1 MFSKVLIANRGEI
14 ACRIIRTLREMGIV
28 SVAVYSDADAD
39 AEHVALADEAY
50 RLGPAPARES
60 YLNVETLMEIM
71 TSHGVEAV
79 HPGYGFLSENVDFSS
94 KCEAAGIAFIGPAN
108 NHILDFGLKHRARA
122 IAESAG
128 VPLVPGSGLLD
139 SCDDALA
146 EARRI
151 GYPVMLKSTAGGGG
165 IGMRICRDDAELSG
179 SFDSI
184 RRMGANYF
192 NDAGVFLEKYIETSR
207 HIEVQIFG
215 NGRGGVAVLGERD
228 CSVQRRNQKVVEETP
243 APGIPEATRAALHAA
258 AKRLAEKVAYR
269 SAGTVEFI
277 YDVSC
282 GKFYFLEV
290 NTRLQVEHGVTETVF
305 GVDLVRWMIELAA
318 GLDPAASAGEL
329 KPAGCA
335 MEFRI
340 YAEDPERDFRP
351 SSGTITNAVFPE
363 GIRCD
368 KWVKT
373 GTEVSA
379 FYDPLLAKL
388 IVGGPTREATIAAS
402 AAALAGT
409 RLDGFE
415 TNLGLLRGVLEN
427 DEFRAGRVYTGLL
440 KTMTFRSPAFEVID
454 AGTQTTVQDYPGRT
468 GYWGVGVPPSG
479 PMDSLNFR
487 MANRLVGNRD
497 DAAALEM
504 TMRGGTFLFRTD
516 AEIALAG
523 GDFEIELN
531 GKAAPLYEAFRVS
544 GGDVLRC
551 GKSPHGHRLYLAV
564 RGGIDVPAYMGSRA
578 TFILGRFGGHAG
590 RALVAG
596 DVLHIGN
603 EFAEERA
610 YNKLEV
616 EAVPAVPNAWEIAV
630 MYGPHGA
637 PEYFTGKDIAEFFAA
652 EWRVHFNSSRTGVR
666 LVGPQPEWARTDGGE
681 AGLHPSNIHDNAYA
695 VGAVDFTGDMPV
707 ILGPDGPSLGGFV
720 CPVTVVDA
728 ELWKV
733 GQLRPGD
740 TVKFVPVT
748 AEVAARLEAG
758 LLESIATGC
767 ALPRIPVAAPLEACP
782 PVVAEFNA
790 DDPGERIVCRQ
801 AGDKYLLMEFGEPR
815 LDLAL
820 RFTVH
825 AWGLK
830 FEEEHIPGVIDL
842 TPGIRSLQ
850 IHYDGRRLTRAG
862 LLATIE
868 SFLAELKANRPR
880 RVESRIVHLPL
891 SWDDPATRLAIE
903 KYTSSVRK
911 DAPWC
916 CPNNIEFIRRVNGL
930 DSIEEVK
937 KIVFGASYL
946 VMGLGDVY
954 LGAPVAT
961 PVDPRHRLVTTKYNP
976 ARTWT
981 PENAVGIGGAY
992 MCVYGMEGPGGY
1004 QFVGRTVQMWNRYN
1018 VTREFEPGKPW
1029 LLRCFDQI
1037 RFYPV
1042 SAEELLRLRR
1052 DFVAGRASLKI
1063 EKTVFDIDE
1072 FTRFREEHRTEIEA
1086 FNARRGA
1093 AFDAEYRYWVENNLL
1108 TYESEST
1115 SHGAW
1120 DAAEP
1125 LDGSVPVSAPVAGN
1139 VWKSNVKVG
1148 DSVSADTVVAVLES
1162 MKTEISVTAGCAG
1175 TVAQLF
1181 AAPGDTVDGGQLMCT
1196 VMPEMEAAV

>member
-1 MFSKVLIANRGEI
+1 
-14 ACRIIRTLREMGIV
+14 
-28 SVAVYSDADAD
+28 
-39 AEHVALADEAY
+39 
-50 RLGPAPARES
+50 
-60 YLNVETLMEIM
+60 M

-94 KCEAAGIAFIGPAN
+94 KCEAAGIVFIGPAN
-108 NHILDFGLKHRARA
+108 RHILDFGLKHRARA

-139 SCDDALA
+139 SCVEALA

-258 AKRLAEKVAYR
+258 AKRLAEKVSYR

-351 SSGTITNAVFPE
+351 SSGTITSAVFPE

-388 IVGGPTREATIAAS
+388 IVGGPTREAAIAAS
-402 AAALAGT
+402 ASALAGT

-415 TNLGLLRGVLEN
+415 TNLALLRGVLEN
-427 DEFRAGRVYTGLL
+427 DEFRAGRVCTGLL

-487 MANRLVGNRD
+487 LANRLVGNRD

-516 AEIALAG
+516 TEIALAG
-523 GDFEIELN
+523 GDFEVELN
-531 GKAAPLYEAFRVS
+531 GKAVPVYEAFRVS

-564 RGGIDVPAYMGSRA
+564 RGGIDVPAYMGSRS

-610 YNKLEV
+610 YAKLEP

-695 VGAVDFTGDMPV
+695 VGAVDFTGDMLEREEGWLEGV
-707 ILGPDGPSLGGFV
+707 KRLGNLHRKLPKMHGDQRV
-720 CPVTVVDA
+720 VAEIVVTGAIVAWLAVEFFRLAA
-728 ELWKV
+728 E
-733 GQLRPGD
+733 RI
-740 TVKFVPVT
+740 VKFPDRSSPLELPGGGVERAFQQFLRRIIPAVFHAADGSPAGHAVPCRS
-748 AEVAARLEAG
+748 APHARLERG
-758 LLESIATGC
+758 
-767 ALPRIPVAAPLEACP
+767 
-782 PVVAEFNA
+782 FA
-790 DDPGERIVCRQ
+790 DRHRGER
-801 AGDKYLLMEFGEPR
+801 MNGEET
-815 LDLAL
+815 L
-820 RFTVH
+820 RFQQV
-825 AWGLK
+825 
-830 FEEEHIPGVIDL
+830 FID
-842 TPGIRSLQ
+842 
-850 IHYDGRRLTRAG
+850 
-862 LLATIE
+862 
-868 SFLAELKANRPR
+868 RPFR
-880 RVESRIVHLPL
+880 
-891 SWDDPATRLAIE
+891 
-903 KYTSSVRK
+903 
-911 DAPWC
+911 
-916 CPNNIEFIRRVNGL
+916 
-930 DSIEEVK
+930 
-937 KIVFGASYL
+937 
-946 VMGLGDVY
+946 
-954 LGAPVAT
+954 
-961 PVDPRHRLVTTKYNP
+961 
-976 ARTWT
+976 
-981 PENAVGIGGAY
+981 
-992 MCVYGMEGPGGY
+992 
-1004 QFVGRTVQMWNRYN
+1004 
-1018 VTREFEPGKPW
+1018 
-1029 LLRCFDQI
+1029 LLR
-1037 RFYPV
+1037 
-1042 SAEELLRLRR
+1042 
-1052 DFVAGRASLKI
+1052 
-1063 EKTVFDIDE
+1063 
-1072 FTRFREEHRTEIEA
+1072 
-1086 FNARRGA
+1086 
-1093 AFDAEYRYWVENNLL
+1093 
-1108 TYESEST
+1108 
-1115 SHGAW
+1115 
-1120 DAAEP
+1120 
-1125 LDGSVPVSAPVAGN
+1125 
-1139 VWKSNVKVG
+1139 
-1148 DSVSADTVVAVLES
+1148 
-1162 MKTEISVTAGCAG
+1162 
-1175 TVAQLF
+1175 
-1181 AAPGDTVDGGQLMCT
+1181 
-1196 VMPEMEAAV
+1196 